1 MFVGDTLYAVSEV
14 LEKRNSKSR
23 PTDGIVTVKTTGK
36 KQDGTVVMAFERS
49 MLIPMHGHAVDD

>member
-1 MFVGDTLYAVSEV
+1 M
-14 LEKRNSKSR
+14 N

-49 MLIPMHGHAVDD
+49 MLIPKRGHAVDD

>member
-23 PTDGIVTVKTTGK
+23 PTHGIVTVKTTGK

-49 MLIPMHGHAVDD
+49 MLIPKHVHAVDD

>member
-14 LEKRNSKSR
+14 LEKRNSKSQS
-23 PTDGIVTVKTTGK
+23 TDGIVTVKTTGK

-49 MLIPMHGHAVDD
+49 MLIPKRGHAVAD